1 MWYSLTGNVLGCMMF
16 KKGKTFLI
24 LWRKQTDETCTNYI
38 FTSNFIL
45 IPFMKPE
52 LIFPFLT
59 QLRALP
65 VCGGSITCQGTD

>member
-1 MWYSLTGNVLGCMMF
+1 MWHSLTGNVLDHMMF
-16 KKGKTFLI
+16 KKGKTFFFYGENKLMKRVPI
-24 LWRKQTDETCTNYI
+24 
-38 FTSNFIL
+38 IL

-59 QLRALP
+59 QLRALS